1 MLLKKQLNDNDSK
14 ILFFLYISL
23 ILHTG
28 VNKIKNLLKFDFRLK
43 TEKKEGFLK
52 RDPRMKE
59 RKKPGLKRARRGPQ
73 WSKR

>member
-52 RDPRMKE
+52 N
-59 RKKPGLKRARRGPQ
+59 LTV
-73 WSKR
+73 S